1 MNEYLNY
8 VIYGYAVVLT
18 IAFLF
23 VLFSYIKVRRKKCDS
38 PYEDNIFLEKSG
50 GTRNDYQDSN
60 RLSSDF
66 LELNKENERLKIKI
80 SQLEKILEKV
90 DAKDLGEES
99 IINHSNSSDTLDVD
113 EINEKQP
120 SSPFSSVFK
129 YYAGA
134 FNNDGAAFYSVKDAP
149 TEKTLFVLSASSKND
164 LEAEVEIY
172 PDAIDKILG
181 CKDLLDGVCDY
192 SGSGSVLNVE
202 KKGRAILKDND
213 WRIDQKMIIKFVEK

>member
-23 VLFSYIKVRRKKCDS
+23 VLFSYIKVRRKKRDS
-38 PYEDNIFLEKSG
+38 ANEDNIFLEKSG

-66 LELNKENERLKIKI
+66 LELKENERL
-80 SQLEKILEKV
+80 SQLEKKLEKV

-99 IINHSNSSDTLDVD
+99 IINHSNSSDILDVD

-134 FNNDGAAFYSVKDAP
+134 FNIDGAAFYSVKDAP

>member
-38 PYEDNIFLEKSG
+38 ANEDNIFLEKSG

-66 LELNKENERLKIKI
+66 LELKENERL
-80 SQLEKILEKV
+80 SQLEKKLEKV

-134 FNNDGAAFYSVKDAP
+134 FNIDGAAFYSVKDAP